1 MLENYAYSFRAVLK
15 FEGGFSNDAHD
26 PGGATNLGIIQK
38 EYNSYRDRKGL
49 NQQSVRLITQNEA
62 NEIYKI
68 QYWDALRLDDFP
80 AGIDFVI
87 FDAAVNNGVGA
98 APKFAQRA
106 CNKVSGSNLDVDGHL
121 GLISREAIFSCPP
134 ASFIDAFCDER
145 LRYDRS
151 LKIWRY
157 FGSGWTKRVN
167 GDPRTGYQGVRGI
180 AKALALKDKGL
191 VPPLAPPQLISRE
204 TISYPTAWDG
214 GIISIFNW
222 IMIKIGI
229 KRNAS

>member
-1 MLENYAYSFRAVLK
+1 MLSNYSLSFRAVLK

-26 PGGATNLGIIQK
+26 PGGATNLGIIQR
-38 EYNSYRDRKGL
+38 EYNAYRDHKGL
-49 NQQSVRLITQNEA
+49 DQQSVRLITQNEA

-80 AGIDFVI
+80 AGIDFAI

-106 CNKVSGSNLDVDGHL
+106 CNKISGSNLVVDGHL
-121 GLISREAIFSCPP
+121 GLLSRAAIFACQPE
-134 ASFIDAFCDER
+134 SFIDAFCDER
-145 LRYDRS
+145 LRYDRG

-180 AKALALKDKGL
+180 AKALALKARGL
-191 VPPLAPPQLISRE
+191 TPPLAPPQLVSRG
-204 TISYPTAWDG
+204 TPVAPGAWTQA
-214 GIISIFNW
+214 IQAMLNW
-222 IMIKIGI
+222 FLSRFG
-229 KRNAS
+229 RSA